1 MKKYSFVIFIFVLV
15 FSISLHLLTGMS
27 EALGRMDLPK
37 LTSFDVAVT
46 RDSWTLHDAIKNTE
60 RFAPA
65 AHDGSIRFWDTR
77 QAIWLRISVPY
88 LREQLVDL
96 DLSVLALQSE
106 YLSDVE
112 FYLPIGKGRFKKFS
126 HGLDI
131 TLGQRSFPSRVPSVR
146 LRDVDPNGLI
156 FVRLKTSLPSGLNVL
171 VGNEDVFFSNTVGN
185 VNQYMFFYSF
195 LISLTLT
202 YLFFYLM
209 TGHRGYTYS
218 LLRQLGI
225 CMFIFSLNGFLQL
238 SFHLPLRFF
247 HAVGWLGFTLY
258 AAASYLFWGYM
269 APSFTRTVFF
279 RFLRGLLFSVV
290 AMMLFSALID
300 ARLFAIL
307 FSVAVVGIELLA
319 TFAILSMKYKEAPKK
334 TLLFAASRLSFVL
347 GIVFY
352 YVDMFFPPRLFYQ
365 TFFFVGL
372 TLDPVFLACMLIP
385 NTRKRLENYFTLER
399 ESAHYEMLS
408 QKDSMTGL
416 YNKANLLRI
425 LKNSIDLSYEQRTIF
440 SFIMI
445 DIDHFKRY
453 NDTWGHPE
461 GDKALLFLSKTIQ
474 NNLREKD
481 AAARYGGEEFSIIL
495 PDVPL
500 SLAMLIADRI
510 RVTCEMESHSLGEG
524 KSFTISMGI
533 SCYSDADTVE
543 TLVKRADKS
552 LYFAK
557 ANGRNRIETEES
569 VKESSQETQA

>member
-1 MKKYSFVIFIFVLV
+1 MKKYSFRIFIFVLA
-15 FSISLHLLTGMS
+15 FSIAIHLLTGMS

-46 RDSWTLHDAIKNTE
+46 SESWTLNDAIKNSE
-60 RFAPA
+60 RFAPVGR
-65 AHDGSIRFWDTR
+65 DGSILFWDTSR
-77 QAIWLRISVPY
+77 SVWLRVSVPY
-88 LREQLVDL
+88 LREKLVDL

-112 FYLPIGKGRFKKFS
+112 FYLPTGGGDFKKFS

-146 LRDVDPNGLI
+146 LRDIDPYGVI
-156 FVRLKTSLPSGLNVL
+156 YIRLKTSLPSGLNVL
-171 VGNEDVFFSNTVGN
+171 AGNEDVFFSNTVGN

-247 HAVGWLGFTLY
+247 HVVGWLGFTLY
-258 AAASYLFWGYM
+258 AYASYLFWGYM
-269 APSFTRTVFF
+269 APSLTNTALF
-279 RFLRGLLFSVV
+279 RFLRNLQVLAVV
-290 AMMLFSALID
+290 TMLFSALLD
-300 ARLFAIL
+300 VRLFAIL
-307 FSVAVVGIELLA
+307 SSVAVVGLELVA
-319 TFAILSMKYKEAPKK
+319 TVAILLMKFKETPKR
-334 TLLFAASRLSFVL
+334 TSLFVASRLSFVL
-347 GIVFY
+347 GIIFY

-385 NTRKRLENYFTLER
+385 NTRRRLENYFTLER

-425 LKNSIDLSYEQRTIF
+425 LKNSIDLSHEQRTLF

-500 SLAMLIADRI
+500 SLAVLIAERI
-510 RVTCEMESHSLGEG
+510 RTTCETESHSLGEG

-533 SCYSDADTVE
+533 SCYNEADTLE

-569 VKESSQETQA
+569 VKDSAEEIQT